1 MTCGI
6 RGAPARPRS
15 PGQGQAYHQQQ
26 STPALGWGDTERG
39 CRRHS
44 RICGRSGGEGGRLAS
59 RDRARLPGEGGFGD
73 RRLQGQAASGTG
85 GFGAPGAS
93 PQECSG
99 FVAAS
104 LAPIRGQRA
113 AWGPSPSGLRVLA
126 CPAEG

>member
-44 RICGRSGGEGGRLAS
+44 RICGRSGGDGGRLAS
-59 RDRARLPGEGGFGD
+59 RDRARLPGEGGFGAGGFGD
-73 RRLQGQAASGTG
+73 RRLRGQAASGQAALG
-85 GFGAPGAS
+85 CRAPRRRNA
-93 PQECSG
+93 Q
-99 FVAAS
+99 ALS
-104 LAPIRGQRA
+104 LPR
-113 AWGPSPSGLRVLA
+113 
-126 CPAEG
+126 